1 MRKDEN
7 EAAETK
13 EGIRK
18 TIYINDTLVKR
29 AEMFE
34 ELAGVNSFSA
44 FVSKALEQY
53 TTQLILD
60 QHADVLTEE
69 MRKAITYALNPI
81 NIRLSKSLYRY
92 AVQLDMLSQ
101 FVGYQNNFNWREIE
115 AVRKEAQENTAKM
128 RGQIDVGKIIGEM
141 STENEEEG
149 DDYN

>member
-1 MRKDEN
+1 MLKDKK

-18 TIYINDTLVKR
+18 TIYIDEKLFKR
-29 AEMFE
+29 AAMLE
-34 ELAGVNSFSA
+34 ELAGVDSFSA
-44 FVSKALEQY
+44 FVSKAVEQY

-69 MRKAITYALNPI
+69 MRKAIAYALNPI

-101 FVGYQNNFNWREIE
+101 FVGYQNDFTWGEIE
-115 AVRKEAQENTAKM
+115 AVRKEAQLNAAKM
-128 RGQIDVGKIIGEM
+128 RGQIDVGRIIGEM

-149 DDYN
+149 DEYN